1 MKKFFISILFLF
13 FSNSI
18 FAQSSYSDFLEIKKL
33 FNQNKY
39 PELLSQELSFKKSDE
54 FYPYIIFYRAVS
66 YHKINDKNNSLRLLK
81 NLINDF
87 PNWSQIDEVFYW
99 AVRIELEFNNI
110 NNALEYFSK
119 IKEKSINE
127 SLHIFLDLNI
137 FPKLALIGI

>member
-54 FYPYIIFYRAVS
+54 FFAC
-66 YHKINDKNNSLRLLK
+66 KISSLEIL
-81 NLINDF
+81 
-87 PNWSQIDEVFYW
+87 
-99 AVRIELEFNNI
+99 
-110 NNALEYFSK
+110 
-119 IKEKSINE
+119 
-127 SLHIFLDLNI
+127 
-137 FPKLALIGI
+137 

>member
-54 FYPYIIFYRAVS
+54 FYPYIIFY
-66 YHKINDKNNSLRLLK
+66 
-81 NLINDF
+81 
-87 PNWSQIDEVFYW
+87 
-99 AVRIELEFNNI
+99 
-110 NNALEYFSK
+110 
-119 IKEKSINE
+119 
-127 SLHIFLDLNI
+127 
-137 FPKLALIGI
+137 